1 MQNSNVELKTSTHP
15 IKSTYTVGR
24 KVVAENGEHI
34 VEKQDRQ
41 VVVSVT
47 VSSEGGVFHRGARIA

>member
-1 MQNSNVELKTSTHP
+1 MSNEERKIETTTHP

-47 VSSEGGVFHRGARIA
+47 TADGGVFHRGARIA